1 VADVD
6 RIRFFIEYLGLRF
19 LYGILGR
26 LPYIPGNAIGRAIGR
41 GVGVLSRKRTRVAAA
56 NLQAAFPHE
65 KPETIRTWTR
75 EVWSELGAGVWEF
88 ARLGVLTPEKFDRD
102 VRVIGGEHLR
112 AAHAE
117 GKGVVLFTGH
127 IGNWEYTAWAT
138 ARAGLPTAVIA
149 RRMKNPYVNDWITA
163 LRFRSGCQV
172 MMHKNAVRES
182 FRQLS
187 SGGLIGLLFD
197 QRITAGGF
205 QVPFFGRPAHTT
217 GLPALLAL
225 RLGCPLLP
233 VRSWREKGRLTVEM
247 NPPLRVEKGPV
258 TPERVEAVTRQM
270 TTVLEGWIRER
281 PTQWLW
287 IHNRWKQ

>member
-1 VADVD
+1 MD

-127 IGNWEYTAWAT
+127 IGNWEYTTWAT